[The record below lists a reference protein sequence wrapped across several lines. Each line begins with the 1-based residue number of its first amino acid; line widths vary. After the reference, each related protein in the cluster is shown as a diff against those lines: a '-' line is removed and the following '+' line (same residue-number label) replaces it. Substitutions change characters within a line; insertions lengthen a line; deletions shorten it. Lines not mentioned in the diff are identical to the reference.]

1 MSTILKQFYKYEKKK
16 DFFCDFIELQR
27 KSFLNL
33 LQNGLIEELS
43 NRNPMRNNQ
52 NNIELIFFP
61 EYYKIKRPKWNVCRS
76 ITLGK
81 SYVAELYI
89 PVQLMDK
96 KTKKIQLKW
105 VLIGNLPLMTKR
117 GYFIINGAAR
127 VIMNQIIRG
136 PGIYYSEAIH
146 EYDYFDK
153 KNIFM
158 NQNFSRYYADFVSL
172 RGYWLRLS
180 VDKDRLFWA
189 EMKKTPKIPLLW
201 FLLGIGLNERLIF
214 RYIFNP
220 KRLLQNFNNSLKS
233 KTLFSIKNKYKKN
246 QLNNS
251 LSTNIVK
258 RPKKNK
264 DNYLL
269 SYRREQDELTY
280 YNSFV
285 FLPRS
290 SIMTWNL
297 ISQKLSNNT
306 KMSILKSQE
315 QARKWLFQ
323 RFMNPRTYDIGLIGR
338 LSLNKKLNL
347 CISTKKHVLTSYDLL
362 FATDYLMKIEK
373 GLKNLDDIDHLQNR
387 KLRTAADI
395 IQIQIGIG
403 LIRLEKNIKDRL
415 NQIKIIPK
423 MESLITTKPLNSAL
437 TEFFGT
443 SPLSQFMDQI
453 NPLSEITHKR
463 RLTSLGPGGVTKDNA
478 TMIIRGIHPTHY
490 GRICPVETPEGKNAG
505 LVNSI
510 TTYARMN
517 RSGLIETPFYKV
529 YKGQV
534 IKNLGVFYLSADEE
548 EQINGVAADINMSIL
563 GFLPNHLI
571 PGRKQDNFTRISR
584 TQIHYISL
592 SPIQMISIATSLV
605 PFFEHDDANR
615 ALMGANMQRQAV
627 PLIQPKRPIVGTGVE
642 IRSVSDSG
650 HILESKKGGVVTY
663 VSSEKIIIHTLL

>member
-1 MSTILKQFYKYEKKK
+1 MSTLLKQFYKYEQKN
-16 DFFCDFIELQR
+16 DFFSDFIELQR

-33 LQNGLIEELS
+33 LQKGLIEEFS
-43 NRNPMRNNQ
+43 NRNPIRNNQ
-52 NNIELIFFP
+52 KNIEVIFFP
-61 EYYKIKRPKWNVCRS
+61 QYFKIKQPKWNVRQS

-96 KTKKIQLKW
+96 KTKNIQLKW
-105 VLIGNLPLMTKR
+105 ALIGNFPLMTKR
-117 GYFIINGAAR
+117 GFFIINGAPR

-146 EYDYFDK
+146 EYEFFDK

-158 NQNFSRYYADFVSL
+158 NQSFSRYYADFVSL

-180 VDKDRLFWA
+180 VDKDQVFWA

-214 RYIFNP
+214 RYISSP
-220 KRLLQNFNNSLKS
+220 KRLFQNVKNKFILEKSFLKKKKS
-233 KTLFSIKNKYKKN
+233 KKDKLYHSLSQNSVKIFQKNNDDSILFSSFSVFSPSSSIRAWDLISKKFSKNKKIA
-246 QLNNS
+246 L
-251 LSTNIVK
+251 
-258 RPKKNK
+258 
-264 DNYLL
+264 
-269 SYRREQDELTY
+269 
-280 YNSFV
+280 
-285 FLPRS
+285 
-290 SIMTWNL
+290 
-297 ISQKLSNNT
+297 
-306 KMSILKSQE
+306 LKSQE

-338 LSLNKKLNL
+338 LSLNKKFNL
-347 CISTKKHVLTSYDLL
+347 GISIKKQVLTPYDVL
-362 FATDYLMKIEK
+362 FATDYLIKVEK
-373 GLKNLDDIDHLQNR
+373 GFKNLDDIDHLQNR
-387 KLRTAADI
+387 KLRTAAEI

-415 NQIKIIPK
+415 NQIKVIPK
-423 MESLITTKPLNSAL
+423 IASVITTKPLNSAL

-463 RLTSLGPGGVTKDNA
+463 RLTSLGPGGITKDNA

-510 TTYARMN
+510 TTYARVN
-517 RSGLIETPFYKV
+517 SSGLIETPFYKV

-534 IKNLGVFYLSADEE
+534 LKNLGIFYFSADEE
-548 EQINGVAADINMSIL
+548 EQINGVAADLNLSVL
-563 GFLPNHLI
+563 GFLPNLLI
-571 PGRKQDNFTRISR
+571 PSRKKANFTRMSR
-584 TQIHYISL
+584 NKIHYISL

-642 IRSVSDSG
+642 VRSVSDSG
-650 HILESKKGGVVTY
+650 HILESKNAGIVTY
-663 VSSEKIIIHTLL
+663 VSFEKIIIHTF

>member
-1 MSTILKQFYKYEKKK
+1 MSTILKQFYKSEQKTQ
-16 DFFCDFIELQR
+16 FFSDFIELQR
-27 KSFLNL
+27 RGFLNL
-33 LQNGLIEELS
+33 LQNGLIEEIS
-43 NRNPMRNNQ
+43 NRNPIRNNK
-52 NNIELIFFP
+52 NNIELIFYP
-61 EYYKIKRPKWNVCRS
+61 EYYKLKRPKWNVRQS

-96 KTKKIQLKW
+96 KNKGIELKW
-105 VLIGNLPLMTKR
+105 ILIGNLPLMTKR
-117 GYFIINGAAR
+117 GYFIINGAVR

-153 KNIFM
+153 KNIFI
-158 NQNFSRYYADFVSL
+158 NQSFSRYYADFVSL

-180 VDKDRLFWA
+180 VDKDNFFWA

-214 RYIFNP
+214 RYISNP
-220 KRLLQNFNNSLKS
+220 KCLLQNLNNLLKS
-233 KTLFSIKNKYKKN
+233 KILFSKKYKKVQYPAASYN
-246 QLNNS
+246 LSNS
-251 LSTNIVK
+251 ISS
-258 RPKKNK
+258 KKN
-264 DNYLL
+264 DILDF
-269 SYRREQDELTY
+269 S
-280 YNSFV
+280 SI
-285 FLPRS
+285 FLPNS
-290 SIMTWNL
+290 SIMAWDL
-297 ISQKLSNNT
+297 ISKKLLKKR

-323 RFMNPRTYDIGLIGR
+323 RFMNPRTYDIGIIGR

-347 CISTKKHVLTSYDLL
+347 SISTKKHVLTSYDLL
-362 FATDYLMKIEK
+362 FATDYLMKVEK

-387 KLRTAADI
+387 KLRTAAEI

-415 NQIKIIPK
+415 NQTKVIPK
-423 MESLITTKPLNSAL
+423 VESLITTKHLNGAL

-453 NPLSEITHKR
+453 NPLAEITHKR
-463 RLTSLGPGGVTKDNA
+463 RLTSLGPGGITKDNA

-510 TTYARMN
+510 TTYARIN
-517 RSGLIETPFYKV
+517 TSGLIETPFYKV

-534 IKNLGVFYLSADEE
+534 IKNLGIFYLTADEE
-548 EQINGVAADINMSIL
+548 EQINMVAADINLSVL
-563 GFLPNHLI
+563 GFLPVNLI
-571 PGRKQDNFTRISR
+571 PGRKKDNFIRFSR
-584 TQIHYISL
+584 NEVHYISL

-642 IRSVSDSG
+642 IRSVADSG
-650 HILESKKGGVVTY
+650 HILESRTGGIVSY
-663 VSSEKIIIHTLL
+663 VSAQKIIVYTLL